1 MICYF
6 NLDINRFCYLIYLL
20 RVAISLSPSSLFN
33 DLIGGIFNC
42 SFEILLKY
50 AESLL

>member
-6 NLDINRFCYLIYLL
+6 NLDIYRFYYLICLL
-20 RVAISLSPSSLFN
+20 RVAINLSPSSLFK

-42 SFEILLKY
+42 SLDKLLKY